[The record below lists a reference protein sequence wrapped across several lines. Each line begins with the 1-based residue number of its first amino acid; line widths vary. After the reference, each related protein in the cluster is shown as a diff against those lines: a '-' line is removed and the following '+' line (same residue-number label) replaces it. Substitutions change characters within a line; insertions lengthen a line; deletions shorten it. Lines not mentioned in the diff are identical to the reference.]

1 MDLVLADCTGM
12 IGIVELPTNLITK
25 EAGFKVGIIKDTLHL
40 SSEAK
45 PAKLSC
51 RFTSRLPRNSQ
62 SYLWVR
68 KQIEDICF
76 PNHLPFKKARFG
88 LCIALD
94 FTPGSIIL

>member
-76 PNHLPFKKARFG
+76 PNLLSEYSYFTG
-88 LCIALD
+88 LITYQSRGLNIKC
-94 FTPGSIIL
+94 